1 MDPQRKGEIAY
12 KVLKRVLVQRFSMAN
27 VGDFRRQAGNLAK
40 ETEIPLDE
48 ILAFGEEIIK
58 EVFEEQ
64 MSAGFA
70 SREKATD

>member
-12 KVLKRVLVQRFSMAN
+12 KVLKRILVQRFSMAN
-27 VGDFRRQAGNLAK
+27 VGEFGRTAGTLAK
-40 ETEIPLDE
+40 ATGISRDE

-70 SREKATD
+70 SREKATG